1 MIKEK
6 IKNRITEV
14 FKDVLDD
21 DSIELFRETT
31 AENIEAWDSLSHIS
45 IIVAIEKEFN
55 IKFDLKDIMQLQNIG
70 EFIDL
75 IEQKIF

>member
-1 MIKEK
+1 MSTEE

-14 FKDVLDD
+14 FKDVLDNE
-21 DSIELFRETT
+21 SIELFRETT
-31 AENIEAWDSLSHIS
+31 AKDIEEWDSLSHIS

-55 IKFDLKDIMQLQNIG
+55 IRFDLREIMQLKNIG